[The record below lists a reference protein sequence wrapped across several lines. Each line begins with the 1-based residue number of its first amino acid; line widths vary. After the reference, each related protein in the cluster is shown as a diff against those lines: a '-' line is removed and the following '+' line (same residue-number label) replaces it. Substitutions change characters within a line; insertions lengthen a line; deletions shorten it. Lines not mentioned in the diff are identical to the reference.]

1 MNGKRRIKESKGF
14 KALDRLEQTARWCC
28 GELAVTVE
36 ALNRGIFKED
46 AEAVE
51 TIRREL
57 EALEIINKKGIN
69 IRELKH
75 CYSVDEYNINKDDN
89 NESLNQK
96 EYNLL
101 KEVLIAE
108 SAKKY

>member
-1 MNGKRRIKESKGF
+1 MTKGL

-57 EALEIINKKGIN
+57 KALEIINKKGIN
-69 IRELKH
+69 IQELKH
-75 CYSVDEYNINKDDN
+75 CYSVDEYNICKGDTNK
-89 NESLNQK
+89 SLTQE
-96 EYNLL
+96 EYDLL
-101 KEVLIAE
+101 KEVF
-108 SAKKY
+108 K